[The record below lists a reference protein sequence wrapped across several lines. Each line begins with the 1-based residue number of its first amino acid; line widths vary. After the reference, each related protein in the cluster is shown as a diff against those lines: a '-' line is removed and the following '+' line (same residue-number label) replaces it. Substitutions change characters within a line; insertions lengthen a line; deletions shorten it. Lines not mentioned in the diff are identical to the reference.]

1 MDIREALLELVNS
14 ESVRYS
20 YMAIEKI
27 IIVMMRDYLKAQNK
41 RLLAE
46 NEVMHRISDM
56 ILPDGIDNE
65 DGCIAAEIKLL
76 SSKTSSINFPVCS
89 PPLRLPSRR
98 CERSFDWAQDGLKSA
113 KL

>member
-1 MDIREALLELVNS
+1 MDIREAMLELVNS

-46 NEVMHRISDM
+46 NDVNLQAKCHFF
-56 ILPDGIDNE
+56 
-65 DGCIAAEIKLL
+65 L
-76 SSKTSSINFPVCS
+76 SKIGTSST
-89 PPLRLPSRR
+89 
-98 CERSFDWAQDGLKSA
+98 LKTL
-113 KL
+113 KIP

>member
-46 NEVMHRISDM
+46 NEDMHRISEM
-56 ILPDGIDNE
+56 ILPDGIYNE
-65 DGCIAAEIKLL
+65 EGCIA
-76 SSKTSSINFPVCS
+76 S
-89 PPLRLPSRR
+89 
-98 CERSFDWAQDGLKSA
+98 
-113 KL
+113 

>member
-1 MDIREALLELVNS
+1 MDIREAMLELVNS

-46 NEVMHRISDM
+46 NEVKHIH
-56 ILPDGIDNE
+56 
-65 DGCIAAEIKLL
+65 
-76 SSKTSSINFPVCS
+76 
-89 PPLRLPSRR
+89 
-98 CERSFDWAQDGLKSA
+98 
-113 KL
+113 